1 MPEGVTVEITV
12 TNLRNAKGTVWACM
26 TDDPEAFPDCE
37 DDPASFRASAPA
49 QDGGSFQFAHVRPG
63 TYAISLLHDENGN
76 GKIDRVLVVPR
87 EGFGFSRDAA
97 VRMGPP
103 GFSAAAF
110 DVGALPVHQVI
121 RMRYLL

>member
-1 MPEGVTVEITV
+1 MHEGVTVDVTV

-26 TDDPEAFPDCE
+26 THEPDAFPNCNGDA
-37 DDPASFRASAPA
+37 ASYRASAPA
-49 QDGGSFQFAHVRPG
+49 NGVIEFEFTDVQPG
-63 TYAISLLHDENGN
+63 TYAIALLHDENGN
-76 GKIDRVLVVPR
+76 GKVDRALMVPR

-103 GFSAAAF
+103 SFSAAAF
-110 DVGALPVHQVI
+110 AVGALPIHQVI